1 MLYIINKLPWTD
13 LVAGIIFSLCDV
25 FFVQSLIIVL
35 LWKSSL
41 TPLNLVLLLSSVFV
55 VWWLP
60 HTSTLLDETPILFLR
75 FNFFLCRLIYVQ
87 FPMSFVF
94 PWSLIMRNWYFL
106 FPFLHLLWES
116 VVTCNAEKMFLLLNY
131 YLRVSI
137 CLFFY
142 VTFRIGCVKSLSVS
156 E

>member
-1 MLYIINKLPWTD
+1 MNRFGSWNHFF
-13 LVAGIIFSLCDV
+13 LVWRVFCSIAYNCVALKIFTHSTQPCVASLFSLR
-25 FFVQSLIIVL
+25 SLMMASTHKHTTIGWSPCPVSAFQL
-35 LWKSSL
+35 L
-41 TPLNLVLLLSSVFV
+41 PF
-55 VWWLP
+55 
-60 HTSTLLDETPILFLR
+60 
-75 FNFFLCRLIYVQ
+75 RLIYVQ

>member
-25 FFVQSLIIVL
+25 FFVQSLIIM
-35 LWKSSL
+35 
-41 TPLNLVLLLSSVFV
+41 LLLSSVFV

-60 HTSTLLDETPILFLR
+60 HTNTLLDETPILFLR

-131 YLRVSI
+131 YLRVSVFVY
-137 CLFFY
+137 FFM
-142 VTFRIGCVKSLSVS
+142 SLSESVVS
-156 E
+156 NH